1 MKNMVHTRIQVT
13 TYFKE
18 NIFAFFNAQNSLN
31 VVDSAALITCSS
43 KHNNED
49 DYAEE
54 EAIGWRERRCTV

>member
-1 MKNMVHTRIQVT
+1 MISTKLIYKHYGFLKNMVHTRVQVT

-49 DYAEE
+49 DYA
-54 EAIGWRERRCTV
+54 

>member
-1 MKNMVHTRIQVT
+1 MISTKLIYKHYGFLKNMVHTRVQVT

-18 NIFAFFNAQNSLN
+18 NIFAFFNAQNSKLN

-49 DYAEE
+49 DYA
-54 EAIGWRERRCTV
+54 